1 MILRLPLAIT
11 NLPTTRHYTTLH
23 YTMQFQFVSVAA
35 IVALIA
41 STTAAPIPM
50 DIYQQMQANKQAEI
64 DA

>member
-1 MILRLPLAIT
+1 
-11 NLPTTRHYTTLH
+11 
-23 YTMQFQFVSVAA
+23 MQFQFVSVAA

>member
-1 MILRLPLAIT
+1 
-11 NLPTTRHYTTLH
+11 
-23 YTMQFQFVSVAA
+23 MQFQFVSVAA

-64 DA
+64 DAWFWLALLQIPTTNYRHITHLMVV